1 MSKTSKAKK
10 TATKKTTKKPKKETK
25 KKATKPKKTLA
36 KKPTPAKKPKKARSK
51 KPKKVPAKKPKTTRA
66 KKTPKTTKTSVEVI
80 EKHMEKRLAKMRNE
94 RRLPPKVLN
103 ELSTKIKEHALTK
116 KEFDEICDNVI
127 ASYEM
132 SLVEPGE
139 AVGTVAAQSIGEPG
153 TQMTLRTFHYAG
165 VAELSVTQGLPRL
178 IEIVD
183 ARNNPS
189 TPTMK
194 IHLAQ
199 EIAGDRNEAKRI
211 ARDIE
216 MVLVESVA
224 SNVSIDLLRQA
235 IDIRLDPELME
246 DKGLTVES
254 VAEAIQAKIKAKGE
268 VETGNNVIFVYPA
281 NDTLADLQRL
291 SEKIREVRVK
301 GINDVTHVVI
311 RKESGGYVLH
321 TEGSNLQDALEIE
334 GIDSHKVYTNNLRE
348 IYQVLGIEATRNA
361 IIKEA
366 MSVLNEQGMDV
377 DVRHIILVADMMTAD
392 GAIRQIGRHG
402 ISGSKNSALARAAFE
417 VTIKHL
423 LGAGIAG
430 TKDPLRGI
438 TENVILGQLI
448 PLGTG
453 SIDLLMTPSRSSKR
467 KK

>member
-1 MSKTSKAKK
+1 MSKDIESH
-10 TATKKTTKKPKKETK
+10 
-25 KKATKPKKTLA
+25 
-36 KKPTPAKKPKKARSK
+36 
-51 KPKKVPAKKPKTTRA
+51 
-66 KKTPKTTKTSVEVI
+66 I
-80 EKHMEKRLAKMRNE
+80 EKRFEKMRE
-94 RRLPPKVLN
+94 ELRLPPAVISELETKVK
-103 ELSTKIKEHALTK
+103 ELELTK
-116 KEFDEICDNVI
+116 REFDTICDNVI
-127 ASYEM
+127 ESYEQ

-194 IHLAQ
+194 IHL
-199 EIAGDRNEAKRI
+199 EESIKNDRNEAKKI
-211 ARDIE
+211 AQKIE

-246 DKGLTVES
+246 DKDLTVED
-254 VAEAIQAKIKAKGE
+254 VAKSIQDKIKGKGE
-268 VETGNNVIFVYPA
+268 VESGDFTIFVYPA
-281 NDTLADLQRL
+281 NDTLAELQRL
-291 SEKIREVRVK
+291 SEKIREIRVK

-311 RKESGGYVLH
+311 RKESDGYVLY
-321 TEGSNLQDALEIE
+321 TEGSNLQDALEVV
-334 GIDSHKVYTNNLRE
+334 GVNPHKIYTNNLRE
-348 IYQVLGIEATRNA
+348 IYEVLGIEATRNA
-361 IIKEA
+361 IIQEA

-377 DVRHIILVADMMTAD
+377 DVRHIILVADMMTSD
-392 GAIRQIGRHG
+392 GTIRQIGRHG

-417 VTIKHL
+417 VTIRHL

-453 SIDLLMTPSRSSKR
+453 SIDLLMSPTGSK

>member
-1 MSKTSKAKK
+1 MSKSTKSKKSTTKSTASTKPKAKPAAKKPASTKKESSDKTTTKAVTK
-10 TATKKTTKKPKKETK
+10 TAT
-25 KKATKPKKTLA
+25 
-36 KKPTPAKKPKKARSK
+36 
-51 KPKKVPAKKPKTTRA
+51 
-66 KKTPKTTKTSVEVI
+66 SVLD
-80 EKHMEKRLAKMRNE
+80 KHMEKRFETMREE
-94 RRLPPKVLN
+94 RRLPPKVME
-103 ELSTKIKEHALTK
+103 ELVTKVSKLGITK
-116 KEFDEICDNVI
+116 KEFDDICDNVVD
-127 ASYEM
+127 SYER

-194 IHLAQ
+194 IYLDTD
-199 EIAGDRNEAKRI
+199 IASDRNDARRI
-211 ARDIE
+211 ARNIE

-235 IDIRLDPELME
+235 IDIRLDPELMD
-246 DKGLTVES
+246 DKGLTVEA
-254 VAEAIQAKIKAKGE
+254 VALAIEEKIKGKGE
-268 VETGNNVIFVYPA
+268 VEPGENVIFVYPA
-281 NDTLADLQRL
+281 NDTLAELQRL

-311 RKESGGYVLH
+311 RKEPDGYILY

-334 GIDSHKVYTNNLRE
+334 GVNPHRIYTNNLRE

-392 GAIRQIGRHG
+392 GNIRQIGRHG

-438 TENVILGQLI
+438 TENVIIGQLI

-453 SIDLLMTPSRSSKR
+453 SIDLLMNPHVPTIQT
-467 KK
+467 KKKK

>member
-1 MSKTSKAKK
+1 MSK
-10 TATKKTTKKPKKETK
+10 E
-25 KKATKPKKTLA
+25 
-36 KKPTPAKKPKKARSK
+36 
-51 KPKKVPAKKPKTTRA
+51 
-66 KKTPKTTKTSVEVI
+66 I
-80 EKHMEKRLAKMRNE
+80 EKYMEKRFGKMRDE
-94 RRLPPKVLN
+94 LRLPPAVIDELEIKVK
-103 ELSTKIKEHALTK
+103 ELELTK
-116 KEFDEICDNVI
+116 REFDSICDNVVQ
-127 ASYEM
+127 SYEQ

-194 IHLAQ
+194 IHLAE
-199 EIAGDRNEAKRI
+199 EIKEDRTEAKKI
-211 ARDIE
+211 AQRIE

-235 IDIRLDPELME
+235 IDIRLDPELMDDKDLAVE
-246 DKGLTVES
+246 D
-254 VAEAIQAKIKAKGE
+254 VAKAIQEKIKGKGE
-268 VETGNNVIFVYPA
+268 VESGDYTIFVYPA
-281 NDTLADLQRL
+281 NDTLAELQRL

-311 RKESGGYVLH
+311 RKESGGYVLY

-334 GIDSHKVYTNNLRE
+334 GVNPHKIYTNNLRE
-348 IYQVLGIEATRNA
+348 IYEVLGIEATRNA
-361 IIKEA
+361 IIQEA

-377 DVRHIILVADMMTAD
+377 DVRHIILVADMMTSD
-392 GAIRQIGRHG
+392 GTIRQIGRHG

-417 VTIKHL
+417 VTIRHL

-453 SIDLLMTPSRSSKR
+453 SIDLLMSPTRLT

>member
-1 MSKTSKAKK
+1 MDKYM
-10 TATKKTTKKPKKETK
+10 
-25 KKATKPKKTLA
+25 
-36 KKPTPAKKPKKARSK
+36 
-51 KPKKVPAKKPKTTRA
+51 
-66 KKTPKTTKTSVEVI
+66 I
-80 EKHMEKRLAKMRNE
+80 KRFEDMREE
-94 RRLPPKVLN
+94 RRLPPKVMEELEIKVKDLN
-103 ELSTKIKEHALTK
+103 LSK
-116 KEFDEICDNVI
+116 KEFDEICDNVVE
-127 ASYEM
+127 SYERA
-132 SLVEPGE
+132 LVEPGE

-189 TPTMK
+189 TPTMR
-194 IHLAQ
+194 IQLAD
-199 EIAGDRNEAKRI
+199 EITNDRNEARKI

-246 DKGLTVES
+246 DKGLTTEDVG
-254 VAEAIQAKIKAKGE
+254 AAIQDKIKTKGE
-268 VETGNNVIFVYPA
+268 VEVSESVIFVYPA
-281 NDTLADLQRL
+281 NDTLAELQRL
-291 SEKIREVRVK
+291 SEKIRDVRVK
-301 GINDVTHVVI
+301 GINGVTHVVI
-311 RKESGGYVLH
+311 RKEPEGYILY
-321 TEGSNLQDALEIE
+321 TEGSNLADTLEVE
-334 GIDSHKVYTNNLRE
+334 GINPHKVYTNNLRE
-348 IYQVLGIEATRNA
+348 IFEVLGIEATRNA
-361 IIKEA
+361 IIREA
-366 MSVLNEQGMDV
+366 MNVLNEQGMDV

-392 GAIRQIGRHG
+392 GTIRQIGRHG

-430 TKDPLRGI
+430 TRDPLRGI

-453 SIDLLMTPSRSSKR
+453 AIDLLMSPQGTVR
-467 KK
+467 KKR

>member
-1 MSKTSKAKK
+1 MSKSTKEKKTTKKTTKTSKAKTTPKKSAAKK
-10 TATKKTTKKPKKETK
+10 TTAKKPAAKKSATKKPAE
-25 KKATKPKKTLA
+25 KKASTD
-36 KKPTPAKKPKKARSK
+36 S
-51 KPKKVPAKKPKTTRA
+51 
-66 KKTPKTTKTSVEVI
+66 I
-80 EKHMEKRLAKMRNE
+80 EKHMEKRFAKIREE
-94 RRLPPKVLN
+94 RRLPPKVLL
-103 ELSTKIKEHALTK
+103 ELETKLKEYNISK
-116 KEFDEICDNVI
+116 NEFDDICDNVI

-199 EIAGDRNEAKRI
+199 NIAGDRNEARRI

-216 MVLVESVA
+216 MVIVESVA

-246 DKGLTVES
+246 DKALTVQD
-254 VAEAIQAKIKAKGE
+254 VAEAIQTKIKTKGE
-268 VETGNNVIFVYPA
+268 VEAGDNVIFVYPA

-311 RKESGGYVLH
+311 RKESMGYVLY
-321 TEGSNLQDALEIE
+321 TEGSNLEDALEIE
-334 GIDSHKVYTNNLRE
+334 GIDPHKVYTNNLKE
-348 IYQVLGIEATRNA
+348 INQVLGIEATRNA
-361 IIKEA
+361 IIQEA

-392 GAIRQIGRHG
+392 GTIRQIGRHG
-402 ISGSKNSALARAAFE
+402 ISGSKNSALARASFE

-453 SIDLLMTPSRSSKR
+453 AIDLLMSPQPISV
-467 KK
+467 KKK

>member
-1 MSKTSKAKK
+1 MSKEKKKTTAKK
-10 TATKKTTKKPKKETK
+10 STKTSKTTKKKPAAKKS
-25 KKATKPKKTLA
+25 AA
-36 KKPTPAKKPKKARSK
+36 KKPTAKK
-51 KPKKVPAKKPKTTRA
+51 KPAAPKPKTKA
-66 KKTPKTTKTSVEVI
+66 VSDAI
-80 EKHMEKRLAKMRNE
+80 EKHMVKRFAKMREE
-94 RRLPPKVLN
+94 RRLPPKVML
-103 ELSTKIKEHALTK
+103 ELETKIREQDVTK

-139 AVGTVAAQSIGEPG
+139 AVGTVAAQSIAEPG

-165 VAELSVTQGLPRL
+165 
-178 IEIVD
+178 
-183 ARNNPS
+183 

-194 IHLAQ
+194 IHLKKD
-199 EIAGDRNEAKRI
+199 IAGDRNEARRI

-216 MVLVESVA
+216 MVIVESVA

-246 DKGLTVES
+246 DKALSVEH
-254 VAEAIQAKIKAKGE
+254 VAEAIQAKIKTKGE
-268 VETGNNVIFVYPA
+268 VEAGDGVIFVYPA
-281 NDTLADLQRL
+281 SDTLADLQRL

-311 RKESGGYVLH
+311 RKESDGYVLY
-321 TEGSNLQDALEIE
+321 TEGSNLQDALEIV
-334 GIDSHKVYTNNLRE
+334 GINPHRVYTNNLKE
-348 IYQVLGIEATRNA
+348 INAVLGIEATRNA
-361 IIKEA
+361 IIQEA

-453 SIDLLMTPSRSSKR
+453 AIDLLMTPQPLAGKKR
-467 KK
+467 

>member
-1 MSKTSKAKK
+1 
-10 TATKKTTKKPKKETK
+10 
-25 KKATKPKKTLA
+25 
-36 KKPTPAKKPKKARSK
+36 
-51 KPKKVPAKKPKTTRA
+51 
-66 KKTPKTTKTSVEVI
+66 
-80 EKHMEKRLAKMRNE
+80 MEKRFSKLRDE
-94 RRLPPKVLN
+94 HRLPPKVLN
-103 ELSTKIKEHALTK
+103 ELEEKVTDIGLTK
-116 KEFDEICDNVI
+116 KEFDEICDNI
-127 ASYEM
+127 IDSYERA
-132 SLVEPGE
+132 LVEPGE

-183 ARNNPS
+183 ARKNPS

-194 IHLAQ
+194 IHLADD
-199 EIAGDRNEAKRI
+199 IAEDRNAAKRI

-216 MVLVESVA
+216 MILVESVA
-224 SNVSIDLLRQA
+224 SNISIDLLRQA
-235 IDIRLDPELME
+235 IDIRFDPELME
-246 DKGLTVES
+246 DKALTVEII
-254 VAEAIQAKIKAKGE
+254 AEAIKAKIKAKGE
-268 VETGNNVIFVYPA
+268 VEAGDNTIFVYPTGE
-281 NDTLADLQRL
+281 TLADLQRL

-301 GINDVTHVVI
+301 GIDDVTHVVI
-311 RKESGGYVLH
+311 RKESDRYVLY
-321 TEGSNLQDALEIE
+321 TEGSNLQDALEIA
-334 GIDSHKVYTNNLRE
+334 DVNPHKIYTNNLKE

-361 IIKEA
+361 IIQEA
-366 MSVLNEQGMDV
+366 MNVLNEQGMDV

-453 SIDLLMTPSRSSKR
+453 SIDLLMNPQGSSSK
-467 KK
+467 K

>member
-1 MSKTSKAKK
+1 MSKSTV
-10 TATKKTTKKPKKETK
+10 TA
-25 KKATKPKKTLA
+25 
-36 KKPTPAKKPKKARSK
+36 
-51 KPKKVPAKKPKTTRA
+51 
-66 KKTPKTTKTSVEVI
+66 
-80 EKHMEKRLAKMRNE
+80 HMEKRFSKLRDE
-94 RRLPPKVLN
+94 HRLPPKVLD
-103 ELSTKIKEHALTK
+103 ELEEKVKNIGLTK
-116 KEFDEICDNVI
+116 KEFDEICDNVVD
-127 ASYEM
+127 SYER

-183 ARNNPS
+183 ARKNPS

-194 IHLAQ
+194 IHLVDA
-199 EIAGDRNEAKRI
+199 IAEDRNAAKRI
-211 ARDIE
+211 ARNIE
-216 MVLVESVA
+216 MILVESVA
-224 SNVSIDLLRQA
+224 SNISIDLLRQA
-235 IDIRLDPELME
+235 IDIRFDAELME
-246 DKGLTVES
+246 DKALTVEII
-254 VAEAIQAKIKAKGE
+254 AEAIKAKIKAKGE
-268 VETGNNVIFVYPA
+268 VEIGENTIFVYPA
-281 NDTLADLQRL
+281 SETLADLQRL

-301 GINDVTHVVI
+301 GIDDVTHVVI
-311 RKESGGYVLH
+311 RKESNRYVLY
-321 TEGSNLQDALEIE
+321 TEGSNLQDALEIA
-334 GIDSHKVYTNNLRE
+334 DVNPHKIYTNNLKE
-348 IYQVLGIEATRNA
+348 IYKVLGIEATRNA
-361 IIKEA
+361 IIQEA

-402 ISGSKNSALARAAFE
+402 ISGAKNSALARAAFE

-453 SIDLLMTPSRSSKR
+453 SIDLLMNPQGSPR

>member
-1 MSKTSKAKK
+1 MSKKTSKKSTVSK
-10 TATKKTTKKPKKETK
+10 KKTTKKTS
-25 KKATKPKKTLA
+25 A
-36 KKPTPAKKPKKARSK
+36 KKPA
-51 KPKKVPAKKPKTTRA
+51 A
-66 KKTPKTTKTSVEVI
+66 KKTTKKADKKSTTATKKSAPKEASSTI
-80 EKHMEKRLAKMRNE
+80 AKHMEKRFDTIREE
-94 RRLPPKVLN
+94 RRLPPSVLEELQTKVSKLD
-103 ELSTKIKEHALTK
+103 ITK

-127 ASYEM
+127 ESYER

-194 IHLAQ
+194 IHLKS
-199 EIAGDRNEAKRI
+199 EIAGDRNEARSI
-211 ARDIE
+211 ARNIE

-224 SNVSIDLLRQA
+224 SNVSIDLLRPA
-235 IDIRLDPELME
+235 IDIRFDPELMD
-246 DKGLTVES
+246 DKDLTVEAI
-254 VAEAIQAKIKAKGE
+254 AEAIQDKIKAKGE
-268 VETGNNVIFVYPA
+268 VEPGDNMIYVYPA
-281 NDTLADLQRL
+281 NESLAELQKL

-311 RKESGGYVLH
+311 RKEPEGYVLY

-334 GIDSHKVYTNNLRE
+334 GVNPHKIYTNNLRE
-348 IYQVLGIEATRNA
+348 IFQVLGIEATRNA
-361 IIKEA
+361 IIQEA

-392 GAIRQIGRHG
+392 GTIRQIGRHG

-430 TKDPLRGI
+430 TRDPLRGI

-453 SIDLLMTPSRSSKR
+453 AIDLLMNPQIPTSSKKR
-467 KK
+467 KKTKA

>member
-1 MSKTSKAKK
+1 MSKS
-10 TATKKTTKKPKKETK
+10 
-25 KKATKPKKTLA
+25 
-36 KKPTPAKKPKKARSK
+36 
-51 KPKKVPAKKPKTTRA
+51 
-66 KKTPKTTKTSVEVI
+66 TSVKE
-80 EKHMEKRLAKMRNE
+80 HMNKRFSKVRDE
-94 RRLPPKVLN
+94 RRLPPRVTDELESKVRRI
-103 ELSTKIKEHALTK
+103 EDLTIR
-116 KEFDEICDNVI
+116 EFDAICDDVI
-127 ASYEM
+127 DSYER

-189 TPTMK
+189 TPTMRV
-194 IHLAQ
+194 HLTSAKS
-199 EIAGDRNEAKRI
+199 GDRNEARRV
-211 ARDIE
+211 ARNIE

-235 IDIRLDPELME
+235 IDVRLDSELME
-246 DKGLTVES
+246 DKDLTVEQIK
-254 VAEAIQAKIKAKGE
+254 EAIQSKIKTKGE
-268 VETGNNVIFVYPA
+268 VEIGDNTIFVYPT
-281 NDTLADLQRL
+281 NETLAELQRL
-291 SEKIREVRVK
+291 AEKIREVRVK
-301 GINDVTHVVI
+301 GISDVTHVVI
-311 RKESGGYVLH
+311 RKEGDEYVLH
-321 TEGSNLQDALEIE
+321 TEGSNLQEALEVAGVNPDRI
-334 GIDSHKVYTNNLRE
+334 YTNNLRE

-361 IIKEA
+361 IIREA
-366 MSVLNEQGMDV
+366 MHVLDEQGMDV

-417 VTIKHL
+417 VTINHL

-430 TKDPLRGI
+430 AKDPLRGI

-453 SIDLLMTPSRSSKR
+453 SIDLLMNPQPRSSAE
-467 KK
+467 

>member
-1 MSKTSKAKK
+1 MSKKSTTKSEKSTKK
-10 TATKKTTKKPKKETK
+10 TATKKEAASKSVKSTKT
-25 KKATKPKKTLA
+25 
-36 KKPTPAKKPKKARSK
+36 
-51 KPKKVPAKKPKTTRA
+51 
-66 KKTPKTTKTSVEVI
+66 TTKTATKDTSSSI
-80 EKHMEKRLAKMRNE
+80 DKYMEKRFETIREE
-94 RRLPPKVLN
+94 RRLPPSVLEELQLKV
-103 ELSTKIKEHALTK
+103 STLDVTK
-116 KEFDEICDNVI
+116 KEFDAICDNVI
-127 ASYEM
+127 ESYER

-194 IHLAQ
+194 IHLSPEHSGDRSTAR
-199 EIAGDRNEAKRI
+199 EIARN
-211 ARDIE
+211 IE

-235 IDIRLDPELME
+235 IDIRFDPELME
-246 DKGLTVES
+246 DKGLTVEA
-254 VAEAIQAKIKAKGE
+254 VAEAIQEKIKGKGE
-268 VETGNNVIFVYPA
+268 VEPGDNTIFVYPA
-281 NDTLADLQRL
+281 NESLAELQKL

-311 RKESGGYVLH
+311 RKESDGYVLY
-321 TEGSNLQDALEIE
+321 TEGSNLEDALEIE
-334 GIDSHKVYTNNLRE
+334 GVNPHRIYTNNLRE
-348 IYQVLGIEATRNA
+348 IFQVLGIEATRNA
-361 IIKEA
+361 IIQEA

-392 GAIRQIGRHG
+392 GTIRQIGRHG

-430 TKDPLRGI
+430 TRDPLRGI

-453 SIDLLMTPSRSSKR
+453 AIDLLMNPQLPTIQ
-467 KK
+467 KKKKK

>member
-1 MSKTSKAKK
+1 MSKKPTKKSTATTKKAAPKKTTTKKTTAKKPAAKK
-10 TATKKTTKKPKKETK
+10 TATKKPAVKKPT
-25 KKATKPKKTLA
+25 AA
-36 KKPTPAKKPKKARSK
+36 KKPAVKDVSTPIA
-51 KPKKVPAKKPKTTRA
+51 
-66 KKTPKTTKTSVEVI
+66 
-80 EKHMEKRLAKMRNE
+80 KHMEKRFDNIREE
-94 RRLPPKVLN
+94 RRLPPSVLEELQTKVSNLD
-103 ELSTKIKEHALTK
+103 ITK
-116 KEFDEICDNVI
+116 KEFDTICDNVI
-127 ASYEM
+127 DSYER

-194 IHLAQ
+194 IHMIGDQ
-199 EIAGDRNEAKRI
+199 RGDRNEAKAI
-211 ARDIE
+211 ARNIE

-235 IDIRLDPELME
+235 IDIRFDPELME
-246 DKGLTVES
+246 DKGLTVEAI
-254 VAEAIQAKIKAKGE
+254 AEAIQEKIKAKGE
-268 VETGNNVIFVYPA
+268 VEPGENTIFVYPA
-281 NDTLADLQRL
+281 NESLAELQKL

-311 RKESGGYVLH
+311 RKESDGYVLY
-321 TEGSNLQDALEIE
+321 TEGSNLQDALEIQ
-334 GIDSHKVYTNNLRE
+334 GVNPHKIYTNNLRE
-348 IYQVLGIEATRNA
+348 IFQVLGIEATRNA
-361 IIKEA
+361 IIQEA

-392 GAIRQIGRHG
+392 GTIRQIGRHG

-430 TKDPLRGI
+430 TRDPLRGI

-453 SIDLLMTPSRSSKR
+453 AIDLLMNPQVPVTTKKR
-467 KK
+467 KKTTA

>member
-1 MSKTSKAKK
+1 MSKSTKSKKPTAKSTKADTKPK
-10 TATKKTTKKPKKETK
+10 TKKAATTKKTS
-25 KKATKPKKTLA
+25 A
-36 KKPTPAKKPKKARSK
+36 KVT
-51 KPKKVPAKKPKTTRA
+51 
-66 KKTPKTTKTSVEVI
+66 I
-80 EKHMEKRLAKMRNE
+80 EKSTTTSSIEKYMEKRFEKMREE
-94 RRLPPKVLN
+94 RRLPPRVMEELISKVSVLD
-103 ELSTKIKEHALTK
+103 IAK
-116 KEFDEICDNVI
+116 KEFDDICDNVVD
-127 ASYEM
+127 SYER

-194 IHLAQ
+194 IYLDN
-199 EIAGDRNEAKRI
+199 EIAHDRNDARKI

-246 DKGLTVES
+246 DKGLTVDA
-254 VAEAIQAKIKAKGE
+254 VATAIDEKIKGKGE
-268 VETGNNVIFVYPA
+268 VEPGDNVIFVYPA
-281 NDTLADLQRL
+281 NDTLAELQRL
-291 SEKIREVRVK
+291 SEKIREIRVK

-311 RKESGGYVLH
+311 RKEPDGYVLY

-334 GIDSHKVYTNNLRE
+334 GVNPHKIYTNNLRE

-361 IIKEA
+361 IIQEA
-366 MSVLNEQGMDV
+366 MNVLNEQGMDV

-392 GAIRQIGRHG
+392 GNIRQIGRHG

-453 SIDLLMTPSRSSKR
+453 SIDLLMNPNTPSPKT
-467 KK
+467 KKKKS

>member
-1 MSKTSKAKK
+1 M
-10 TATKKTTKKPKKETK
+10 TKRFE
-25 KKATKPKKTLA
+25 LM
-36 KKPTPAKKPKKARSK
+36 
-51 KPKKVPAKKPKTTRA
+51 RA
-66 KKTPKTTKTSVEVI
+66 QK
-80 EKHMEKRLAKMRNE
+80 
-94 RRLPPKVLN
+94 RLPPSVMDELETKVRVLD
-103 ELSTKIKEHALTK
+103 ITK
-116 KEFDEICDNVI
+116 KEFDTICDDVLD
-127 ASYEM
+127 SYER

-194 IHLAQ
+194 IHLADD
-199 EIAGDRNEAKRI
+199 IADDRNEARRI

-246 DKGLTVES
+246 DKGLT
-254 VAEAIQAKIKAKGE
+254 AEIVSNAIQEKIKGKGE
-268 VETGNNVIFVYPA
+268 VEADENTIFVYPA
-281 NDTLADLQRL
+281 NDTLAELQRL

-301 GINDVTHVVI
+301 GISDVTHVVI
-311 RKESGGYVLH
+311 RKESEGYVLY
-321 TEGSNLQDALEIE
+321 TEGSNLQDGLEVE
-334 GIDSHKVYTNNLRE
+334 GINPHKIYTNNLRE

-361 IIKEA
+361 IIKES
-366 MSVLNEQGMDV
+366 MNVLNEQGMDV

-392 GAIRQIGRHG
+392 GTIRQIGRHG

-430 TKDPLRGI
+430 TKDPLKGI

-453 SIDLLMTPSRSSKR
+453 SIDLLMNPQVMPSKR
-467 KK
+467 KTKRS

>member
-1 MSKTSKAKK
+1 
-10 TATKKTTKKPKKETK
+10 
-25 KKATKPKKTLA
+25 
-36 KKPTPAKKPKKARSK
+36 
-51 KPKKVPAKKPKTTRA
+51 
-66 KKTPKTTKTSVEVI
+66 
-80 EKHMEKRLAKMRNE
+80 MEKRFETLREE
-94 RRLPPKVLN
+94 RRLPPRVLE
-103 ELSTKIKEHALTK
+103 ELQTKISNLEVTK
-116 KEFDEICDNVI
+116 KEFDAICDNVI
-127 ASYEM
+127 ESYER

-194 IHLAQ
+194 IHLDEEHAS
-199 EIAGDRNEAKRI
+199 DRGKARSI
-211 ARDIE
+211 ARNIE

-235 IDIRLDPELME
+235 IDIRFDPELME
-246 DKGLTVES
+246 DKDLTVE
-254 VAEAIQAKIKAKGE
+254 AIGEAIQEKIKGKGE
-268 VETGNNVIFVYPA
+268 VEPGDNTIFVYPA
-281 NDTLADLQRL
+281 NESLAELQKL

-301 GINDVTHVVI
+301 GISDVTHVVI
-311 RKESGGYVLH
+311 RKESDGYVLY

-334 GIDSHKVYTNNLRE
+334 GVNPHRIYTNNLRE
-348 IYQVLGIEATRNA
+348 IFQVLGIEATRNA
-361 IIKEA
+361 IIQEA
-366 MSVLNEQGMDV
+366 MNVLNEQGMDV

-392 GAIRQIGRHG
+392 GTIRQIGRHG

-430 TKDPLRGI
+430 TRDPLRGI

-453 SIDLLMTPSRSSKR
+453 AIDLLMNPQATTTKRKR

>member
-1 MSKTSKAKK
+1 MSKSTKSKKSTTKSTASTKPKAKPKAKK
-10 TATKKTTKKPKKETK
+10 PASTAKKSSAKTTTK
-25 KKATKPKKTLA
+25 AA
-36 KKPTPAKKPKKARSK
+36 A
-51 KPKKVPAKKPKTTRA
+51 KTT
-66 KKTPKTTKTSVEVI
+66 TSVLD
-80 EKHMEKRLAKMRNE
+80 KHMDKRFEKMREE
-94 RRLPPKVLN
+94 RRLPPKVME
-103 ELSTKIKEHALTK
+103 ELVTKVSNLGITK
-116 KEFDEICDNVI
+116 KEFDDICDNVVD
-127 ASYEM
+127 SYER

-194 IHLAQ
+194 IFLNSDFASDKND
-199 EIAGDRNEAKRI
+199 ARRI

-235 IDIRLDPELME
+235 IDIRLDPELMD
-246 DKGLTVES
+246 DKGLIVEV
-254 VAEAIQAKIKAKGE
+254 VALAIEEKIKGKGE
-268 VETGNNVIFVYPA
+268 VEPGENVIFVYPA
-281 NDTLADLQRL
+281 NDTLAELQRL

-301 GINDVTHVVI
+301 GINNVNHVVI
-311 RKESGGYVLH
+311 RKESDGYILY

-334 GIDSHKVYTNNLRE
+334 GVNPHRIYTNNLRE

-361 IIKEA
+361 IIQEA
-366 MSVLNEQGMDV
+366 MNVLDEQGMDV

-392 GAIRQIGRHG
+392 GNIRQIGRHG

-430 TKDPLRGI
+430 TQDPLRGI
-438 TENVILGQLI
+438 TENVIIGQLI

-453 SIDLLMTPSRSSKR
+453 SIDLMMNPHVPAPKQ
-467 KK
+467 KKKKAA

>member
-1 MSKTSKAKK
+1 MSKTTKG
-10 TATKKTTKKPKKETK
+10 KKTTAEDKKSKAAKNTEKKPKATK
-25 KKATKPKKTLA
+25 TTKATKT
-36 KKPTPAKKPKKARSK
+36 KATES
-51 KPKKVPAKKPKTTRA
+51 VSS
-66 KKTPKTTKTSVEVI
+66 TKTVATTGTTDVVSSI
-80 EKHMEKRLAKMRNE
+80 DKSMEKRFTKMREE
-94 RRLPPKVLN
+94 RRLPPKVMD
-103 ELSTKIKEHALTK
+103 ELVSKISKLDITK

-127 ASYEM
+127 ESYER

-194 IHLAQ
+194 IYLDNK
-199 EIAGDRNEAKRI
+199 IASDRNDAKRI

-235 IDIRLDPELME
+235 IDIRLDSELME
-246 DKGLTVES
+246 DKGLTVEIVS
-254 VAEAIQAKIKAKGE
+254 EAIQEKLKGKGE
-268 VETGNNVIFVYPA
+268 VEPGDNVIFVYPA
-281 NDTLADLQRL
+281 NDTLAELQRL
-291 SEKIREVRVK
+291 SEKIRDVRVK

-311 RKESGGYVLH
+311 RKESDGYVLY
-321 TEGSNLQDALEIE
+321 TEGSNLQDALEVE
-334 GIDSHKVYTNNLRE
+334 GVNPHKIYTNNLRE
-348 IYQVLGIEATRNA
+348 IFQVLGIEATRNA

-366 MSVLNEQGMDV
+366 MNVLNEQGMDV

-392 GAIRQIGRHG
+392 GNISQIGRHG

-453 SIDLLMTPSRSSKR
+453 AIDLLMNPQAPTSSKP
-467 KK
+467 KKKK

>member
-1 MSKTSKAKK
+1 
-10 TATKKTTKKPKKETK
+10 
-25 KKATKPKKTLA
+25 
-36 KKPTPAKKPKKARSK
+36 
-51 KPKKVPAKKPKTTRA
+51 
-66 KKTPKTTKTSVEVI
+66 
-80 EKHMEKRLAKMRNE
+80 MEKRFEKMREE
-94 RRLPPKVLN
+94 RRLPPRVMEELVTKV
-103 ELSTKIKEHALTK
+103 SALEITK
-116 KEFDEICDNVI
+116 KEFDDICDNVVD
-127 ASYEM
+127 SYER

-194 IHLAQ
+194 IYLDN
-199 EIAGDRNEAKRI
+199 EIASDRNDARKI

-246 DKGLTVES
+246 DKGLTTDA
-254 VAEAIQAKIKAKGE
+254 VATAIDEKIKGKGE
-268 VETGNNVIFVYPA
+268 VEPGDNVIFVYPA
-281 NDTLADLQRL
+281 NDTLAELQRL

-311 RKESGGYVLH
+311 RKEPDGYVLY
-321 TEGSNLQDALEIE
+321 TEGSNLQDALEVE
-334 GIDSHKVYTNNLRE
+334 GVNPHKIYTNNLRE

-361 IIKEA
+361 IIQEA
-366 MSVLNEQGMDV
+366 MNVLNEQGMDV

-392 GAIRQIGRHG
+392 GNIRQIGRHG

-453 SIDLLMTPSRSSKR
+453 SIDLLMNPNTPAPKT
-467 KK
+467 KKKKS

>member
-1 MSKTSKAKK
+1 MSKKTTKKDTKTKKTTTKKAPAKK
-10 TATKKTTKKPKKETK
+10 TATKKVAAKKKP
-25 KKATKPKKTLA
+25 AAKTPAA
-36 KKPTPAKKPKKARSK
+36 KKPSEKESTASTAI
-51 KPKKVPAKKPKTTRA
+51 A
-66 KKTPKTTKTSVEVI
+66 
-80 EKHMEKRLAKMRNE
+80 KHMEKRFDKMREE
-94 RRLPPKVLN
+94 RRLPPSVMEELVTKVSNLD
-103 ELSTKIKEHALTK
+103 ITK
-116 KEFDEICDNVI
+116 KEFDDICDNVI
-127 ASYEM
+127 ESYER

-194 IHLAQ
+194 IHLVEEVADERNAAK
-199 EIAGDRNEAKRI
+199 EIARN
-211 ARDIE
+211 IE

-235 IDIRLDPELME
+235 IDIRFDPELME
-246 DKGLTVES
+246 DKGLTVEA
-254 VAEAIQAKIKAKGE
+254 VAEAIQEKIKAKGE
-268 VETGNNVIFVYPA
+268 VEAAENTIFVYPA
-281 NDTLADLQRL
+281 NETLADLQRL

-301 GINDVTHVVI
+301 GINNVTHVVI
-311 RKESGGYVLH
+311 RKESDGYVLY
-321 TEGSNLQDALEIE
+321 TEGSNLEDALEVK
-334 GIDSHKVYTNNLRE
+334 GVNPHKIYTNNLRE
-348 IYQVLGIEATRNA
+348 IFQVLGIEATRNA
-361 IIKEA
+361 IIQEA
-366 MSVLNEQGMDV
+366 MNVLNEQGMDV

-392 GAIRQIGRHG
+392 GTIRQIGRHG

-430 TKDPLRGI
+430 TRDPLRGI

-453 SIDLLMTPSRSSKR
+453 AVDLLQDTYAMSMRKTR
-467 KK
+467 KKK

>member
-1 MSKTSKAKK
+1 MSKKPTKK
-10 TATKKTTKKPKKETK
+10 STATKQ
-25 KKATKPKKTLA
+25 KAAPKKTTTTKA
-36 KKPTPAKKPKKARSK
+36 APKKPAVKKPA
-51 KPKKVPAKKPKTTRA
+51 AKD
-66 KKTPKTTKTSVEVI
+66 TSTSI
-80 EKHMEKRLAKMRNE
+80 AKHMEKRFEDIDEE
-94 RRLPPKVLN
+94 RRLPPSVLEELQAKVTNLD
-103 ELSTKIKEHALTK
+103 ITK
-116 KEFDEICDNVI
+116 KEFDTICDNVI
-127 ASYEM
+127 DSYER

-194 IHLAQ
+194 IHIIDTQ
-199 EIAGDRNEAKRI
+199 AGDRNEAKAI
-211 ARDIE
+211 ARNIE

-235 IDIRLDPELME
+235 IDIRFDPELME
-246 DKGLTVES
+246 DKGLTVEA
-254 VAEAIQAKIKAKGE
+254 VAEAIQEKIKAKGE
-268 VETGNNVIFVYPA
+268 VEPGENTIFVYPA
-281 NDTLADLQRL
+281 NESLAELQKL

-311 RKESGGYVLH
+311 RKEANGYVLY
-321 TEGSNLQDALEIE
+321 TEGSNLQDALEIA
-334 GIDSHKVYTNNLRE
+334 GVNPHKIYTNNLRE
-348 IYQVLGIEATRNA
+348 IFQVLGIEATRNA
-361 IIKEA
+361 IIQEA
-366 MSVLNEQGMDV
+366 MNVLNEQGMDV
-377 DVRHIILVADMMTAD
+377 DVRHIVLVADMMTAD
-392 GAIRQIGRHG
+392 GTIRQIGRHG

-430 TKDPLRGI
+430 TRDPLRGI

-453 SIDLLMTPSRSSKR
+453 AIDLLMNPQTPVIL
-467 KK
+467 KKKK

>member
-1 MSKTSKAKK
+1 MSKSTI
-10 TATKKTTKKPKKETK
+10 TA
-25 KKATKPKKTLA
+25 
-36 KKPTPAKKPKKARSK
+36 
-51 KPKKVPAKKPKTTRA
+51 
-66 KKTPKTTKTSVEVI
+66 
-80 EKHMEKRLAKMRNE
+80 HMEKRFSKLRDE
-94 RRLPPKVLN
+94 HRLPPKVLD
-103 ELSTKIKEHALTK
+103 ELEEKVMDIGLTK

-127 ASYEM
+127 DSYERA
-132 SLVEPGE
+132 LVEPGE

-183 ARNNPS
+183 ARKNPS

-194 IHLAQ
+194 IHLVDA
-199 EIAGDRNEAKRI
+199 IAEDRNTAKRI

-216 MVLVESVA
+216 MILVESVA
-224 SNVSIDLLRQA
+224 SNISIDLLRQA
-235 IDIRLDPELME
+235 IDIRFDPELME
-246 DKGLTVES
+246 DKALTVETI
-254 VAEAIQAKIKAKGE
+254 AEAIKAKIKAKGE
-268 VETGNNVIFVYPA
+268 VEVGENTIFVYPA
-281 NDTLADLQRL
+281 SETLADLQRL

-301 GINDVTHVVI
+301 GIDDVTHVVI
-311 RKESGGYVLH
+311 RKESNRYVLY
-321 TEGSNLQDALEIE
+321 TEGSNLQDALEIA
-334 GIDSHKVYTNNLRE
+334 DVNPHKIYTNNLKE
-348 IYQVLGIEATRNA
+348 IYKVLGIEATRNA
-361 IIKEA
+361 IIQEA

-453 SIDLLMTPSRSSKR
+453 SIDLLMNPQGSPS

>member
-1 MSKTSKAKK
+1 MSKSTKSKKSTTKSTTSKKTTAKSKAKK
-10 TATKKTTKKPKKETK
+10 SAGTKKESST
-25 KKATKPKKTLA
+25 
-36 KKPTPAKKPKKARSK
+36 
-51 KPKKVPAKKPKTTRA
+51 
-66 KKTPKTTKTSVEVI
+66 TTKTKVAEKAATSVLD
-80 EKHMEKRLAKMRNE
+80 KHMEKRFEKMREE
-94 RRLPPKVLN
+94 RRLPPKVME
-103 ELSTKIKEHALTK
+103 ELVVKVSKLEVTK
-116 KEFDEICDNVI
+116 KEFDDICDNVVD
-127 ASYEM
+127 SYER

-194 IHLAQ
+194 IYLDND
-199 EIAGDRNEAKRI
+199 IASDRNDARRI

-246 DKGLTVES
+246 DKGLTVEA
-254 VAEAIQAKIKAKGE
+254 VALAIEEKIKGKGE
-268 VETGNNVIFVYPA
+268 VEPGENVIFVYPA
-281 NDTLADLQRL
+281 NDTLAELQRL

-301 GINDVTHVVI
+301 GISDVTHVVI
-311 RKESGGYVLH
+311 RKESDGYILY
-321 TEGSNLQDALEIE
+321 TEGSNLQDALEID
-334 GIDSHKVYTNNLRE
+334 GVNPHKIYTNNLRE

-392 GAIRQIGRHG
+392 GNIRQIGRHG

-453 SIDLLMTPSRSSKR
+453 SIDLLMNPHVPTMQT
-467 KK
+467 KKKK

>member
-1 MSKTSKAKK
+1 MSKSTI
-10 TATKKTTKKPKKETK
+10 TA
-25 KKATKPKKTLA
+25 
-36 KKPTPAKKPKKARSK
+36 
-51 KPKKVPAKKPKTTRA
+51 
-66 KKTPKTTKTSVEVI
+66 
-80 EKHMEKRLAKMRNE
+80 HMEKRFSKLRDE
-94 RRLPPKVLN
+94 HRLPPKVLD
-103 ELSTKIKEHALTK
+103 ELEEKVMDIGLTK

-127 ASYEM
+127 DSYERA
-132 SLVEPGE
+132 LVEPGE

-183 ARNNPS
+183 ARKNPS

-194 IHLAQ
+194 IHLVDA
-199 EIAGDRNEAKRI
+199 IAEDRNAAKRI
-211 ARDIE
+211 ARNIE
-216 MVLVESVA
+216 MILVESVA
-224 SNVSIDLLRQA
+224 SNISIDLLRQA
-235 IDIRLDPELME
+235 IDIRFDAELME
-246 DKGLTVES
+246 DKALTVEII
-254 VAEAIQAKIKAKGE
+254 AEAIKAKIKAKGE
-268 VETGNNVIFVYPA
+268 VETGENTIFVYPA
-281 NDTLADLQRL
+281 SETLADLQRL

-301 GINDVTHVVI
+301 GIDDVTHVVI
-311 RKESGGYVLH
+311 RKESNRYVLY
-321 TEGSNLQDALEIE
+321 TEGSNLQDALEIA
-334 GIDSHKVYTNNLRE
+334 DVNPHKIYTNNLKE

-361 IIKEA
+361 IIQEA

-402 ISGSKNSALARAAFE
+402 ISGAKNSALARAAFE

-453 SIDLLMTPSRSSKR
+453 SIDLLMNPQGSPR

>member
-1 MSKTSKAKK
+1 MSKEKK
-10 TATKKTTKKPKKETK
+10 KKTTKKSTK
-25 KKATKPKKTLA
+25 KSKTAA
-36 KKPTPAKKPKKARSK
+36 KKPATKKTAKKKPAARKPAAKKKTKSKKAA
-51 KPKKVPAKKPKTTRA
+51 PKAKTTSD
-66 KKTPKTTKTSVEVI
+66 TI
-80 EKHMEKRLAKMRNE
+80 EKHMEKRFAKMREE
-94 RRLPPKVLN
+94 RRLPPKVML
-103 ELSTKIKEHALTK
+103 ELESKIKEHDITK

-127 ASYEM
+127 VSYEM

-194 IHLAQ
+194 IHLNND
-199 EIAGDRNEAKRI
+199 IAGDRNEARKI
-211 ARDIE
+211 ARNIE
-216 MVLVESVA
+216 MVIVESVA

-235 IDIRLDPELME
+235 IDIRLDSELME
-246 DKGLTVES
+246 DKGLTVKD
-254 VAEAIQAKIKAKGE
+254 VAEAIQAKIKTKGE
-268 VETGNNVIFVYPA
+268 VEAGDGAIFVYPA

-291 SEKIREVRVK
+291 SEKIRDVRVK

-311 RKESGGYVLH
+311 RKEPDGYALY

-334 GIDSHKVYTNNLRE
+334 GVNPHKVYTNNLKE
-348 IYQVLGIEATRNA
+348 INQVLGIEATRNA
-361 IIKEA
+361 IIQEA

-417 VTIKHL
+417 VSIKHL

-453 SIDLLMTPSRSSKR
+453 AIDLLMNPQPVGGRKR
-467 KK
+467 

>member
-1 MSKTSKAKK
+1 VSKKTTKK
-10 TATKKTTKKPKKETK
+10 STATKKT
-25 KKATKPKKTLA
+25 AA
-36 KKPTPAKKPKKARSK
+36 KKPTAKKKPAAKKTTTKKAPAKKPTA
-51 KPKKVPAKKPKTTRA
+51 AKKPAA
-66 KKTPKTTKTSVEVI
+66 KVATPSPSAPI
-80 EKHMEKRLAKMRNE
+80 IKHMEKRFEKMREE
-94 RRLPPKVLN
+94 RRLPPSVMDELETKVGSLD
-103 ELSTKIKEHALTK
+103 ITK
-116 KEFDEICDNVI
+116 KEFDVICDNVVD
-127 ASYEM
+127 SYER

-194 IHLAQ
+194 IHLVEDRAPH
-199 EIAGDRNEAKRI
+199 RNEAKDI
-211 ARDIE
+211 ARNIE

-235 IDIRLDPELME
+235 IDIRFDPELME
-246 DKGLTVES
+246 DKGLIVEA
-254 VAEAIQAKIKAKGE
+254 VAEAIQEKIKAKGE
-268 VETGNNVIFVYPA
+268 VEAAENTIFVYPA
-281 NDTLADLQRL
+281 NETLADLQRL

-301 GINDVTHVVI
+301 GINNVTHVVI
-311 RKESGGYVLH
+311 RKESDGYVLY
-321 TEGSNLQDALEIE
+321 TEGSNLEDALEIE
-334 GIDSHKVYTNNLRE
+334 GVNPHKIYTNNLRE
-348 IYQVLGIEATRNA
+348 IFQVLGIEATRNA
-361 IIKEA
+361 IIQEA

-392 GAIRQIGRHG
+392 GSIRQIGRHG

-430 TKDPLRGI
+430 TRDPLRGI

-453 SIDLLMTPSRSSKR
+453 AIDLLMNPQVTSSK
-467 KK
+467 KKR

>member
-1 MSKTSKAKK
+1 MSKETNKASDASTKKSSAKK
-10 TATKKTTKKPKKETK
+10 TTTTKKTTVKE
-25 KKATKPKKTLA
+25 PKKT
-36 KKPTPAKKPKKARSK
+36 TTTSK
-51 KPKKVPAKKPKTTRA
+51 KSTTRDA
-66 KKTPKTTKTSVEVI
+66 SVSIDKYMV
-80 EKHMEKRLAKMRNE
+80 KRFETIREE
-94 RRLPPKVLN
+94 RRLPPRVLEELQMKVSSLD
-103 ELSTKIKEHALTK
+103 ITK
-116 KEFDEICDNVI
+116 KEFDTICDNVI
-127 ASYEM
+127 ESYER

-194 IHLAQ
+194 IHLKENQA
-199 EIAGDRNEAKRI
+199 ADRNAARAI
-211 ARDIE
+211 ARNIE

-235 IDIRLDPELME
+235 IDIRFDPELME
-246 DKGLTVES
+246 DKGLTVEAI
-254 VAEAIQAKIKAKGE
+254 AEAIQEKIKGKGE
-268 VETGNNVIFVYPA
+268 VEPGENVIFVYPA
-281 NDTLADLQRL
+281 NESLAELQKM

-311 RKESGGYVLH
+311 RKESDGYVLY
-321 TEGSNLQDALEIE
+321 TEGSNLEDALEIE
-334 GIDSHKVYTNNLRE
+334 GVNPNRVYTNNLRE
-348 IYQVLGIEATRNA
+348 IFQVLGIEATRNA
-361 IIKEA
+361 IIQEA
-366 MSVLNEQGMDV
+366 MNVLNEQGMDV

-392 GAIRQIGRHG
+392 GTIRQIGRHG

-430 TKDPLRGI
+430 TRDPLRGI

-453 SIDLLMTPSRSSKR
+453 SIDLLMNPQTPTVQ
-467 KK
+467 KKKKK

>member
-1 MSKTSKAKK
+1 MSEKETKK
-10 TATKKTTKKPKKETK
+10 KSTKSTAKKTTKKT
-25 KKATKPKKTLA
+25 
-36 KKPTPAKKPKKARSK
+36 
-51 KPKKVPAKKPKTTRA
+51 
-66 KKTPKTTKTSVEVI
+66 TTKTTTKKSTTAKTTTTEKADSAL
-80 EKHMEKRLAKMRNE
+80 EKHMTKRFEEMRD
-94 RRLPPKVLN
+94 RRMLPPSVMEELETKVR
-103 ELSTKIKEHALTK
+103 ALTVTK
-116 KEFDEICDNVI
+116 KEFDDICDNVLD
-127 ASYEM
+127 SYER

-194 IHLAQ
+194 IHLS
-199 EIAGDRNEAKRI
+199 EGIANDRNEARRI
-211 ARDIE
+211 ARNIE

-224 SNVSIDLLRQA
+224 SNVSIDLLRPA

-246 DKGLTVES
+246 DKGLTSEDVAHAIQEKIKGKGE
-254 VAEAIQAKIKAKGE
+254 AEAEENTIY
-268 VETGNNVIFVYPA
+268 VYPA
-281 NDTLADLQRL
+281 NDTLAELQRL

-311 RKESGGYVLH
+311 RKESDGYVLY
-321 TEGSNLQDALEIE
+321 TEGSNLEDGLEVE
-334 GIDSHKVYTNNLRE
+334 GVNPHKIYTNNLRE
-348 IYQVLGIEATRNA
+348 INQVLGIEATRNA

-392 GAIRQIGRHG
+392 GSIRQIGRHG

-430 TKDPLRGI
+430 TRDPLKGI

-453 SIDLLMTPSRSSKR
+453 SIDLLMNPQIKPGKR
-467 KK
+467 RTTK

>member
-1 MSKTSKAKK
+1 MS
-10 TATKKTTKKPKKETK
+10 KKTTKKSTAAKKSTPKKKTTK
-25 KKATKPKKTLA
+25 KAAPKKTTAKKKTAAKPKKT
-36 KKPTPAKKPKKARSK
+36 TPAKTAA
-51 KPKKVPAKKPKTTRA
+51 AKDTGTAINKY
-66 KKTPKTTKTSVEVI
+66 
-80 EKHMEKRLAKMRNE
+80 MEKRFDKIRDE
-94 RRLPPKVLN
+94 RRLPPSVLE
-103 ELSTKIKEHALTK
+103 ELQTKLSSLDITK
-116 KEFDEICDNVI
+116 KEFDSICDNVI
-127 ASYEM
+127 ESYER

-194 IHLAQ
+194 IHLS
-199 EIAGDRNEAKRI
+199 EECAGDRNVAKSI
-211 ARDIE
+211 ARNIE

-235 IDIRLDPELME
+235 IDIRFDPELME
-246 DKGLTVES
+246 DKDLTVEAI
-254 VAEAIQAKIKAKGE
+254 AEAIQEKIKGKGE
-268 VETGNNVIFVYPA
+268 VEPGENMIFVYPA
-281 NDTLADLQRL
+281 NESLAELQKL

-301 GINDVTHVVI
+301 GISDVTHVVI
-311 RKESGGYVLH
+311 RKESDGYVLY
-321 TEGSNLQDALEIE
+321 TEGSNLQDALEVE
-334 GIDSHKVYTNNLRE
+334 GVNPHRIYTNNLRE
-348 IYQVLGIEATRNA
+348 IFQVLGIEATRNA
-361 IIKEA
+361 IIQEA
-366 MSVLNEQGMDV
+366 MNVLNEQGMDV

-392 GAIRQIGRHG
+392 GTIRQIGRHG

-430 TKDPLRGI
+430 TRDPLRGI

-453 SIDLLMTPSRSSKR
+453 AIDLLMNPQIPTTKRKR

>member
-1 MSKTSKAKK
+1 
-10 TATKKTTKKPKKETK
+10 
-25 KKATKPKKTLA
+25 
-36 KKPTPAKKPKKARSK
+36 
-51 KPKKVPAKKPKTTRA
+51 
-66 KKTPKTTKTSVEVI
+66 
-80 EKHMEKRLAKMRNE
+80 MEKRFAKMRDE
-94 RRLPPKVLN
+94 RRLPPKVMI
-103 ELSTKIKEHALTK
+103 ELETKVRELDISK
-116 KEFDEICDNVI
+116 KEFDEICDNII

-132 SLVEPGE
+132 ALVEPGE

-194 IHLAQ
+194 IYLDD
-199 EIAGDRNEAKRI
+199 EIAGDRNEAKGI
-211 ARDIE
+211 ARNIE
-216 MVLVESVA
+216 MIIVESVA

-246 DKGLTVES
+246 DKNLTVEA
-254 VAEAIQAKIKAKGE
+254 VAEAIQEKIKTKGE
-268 VETGNNVIFVYPA
+268 VEAGENVIFVYPA

-311 RKESGGYVLH
+311 RKEGDGYVLY
-321 TEGSNLQDALEIE
+321 TEGSNLQDALEIK
-334 GIDSHKVYTNNLRE
+334 GVNPNRIYTNNLRE
-348 IYQVLGIEATRNA
+348 IYQVLGVEATRNA
-361 IIKEA
+361 IVQEA

-392 GAIRQIGRHG
+392 GTIRQIGRHG

-423 LGAGIAG
+423 LNAGIAG

-453 SIDLLMTPSRSSKR
+453 AIDLLMNPQAPGKKR
-467 KK
+467 

>member
-1 MSKTSKAKK
+1 MSKKPTKKSTATKQK
-10 TATKKTTKKPKKETK
+10 TAPKKTTKEKAAPKKP
-25 KKATKPKKTLA
+25 AA
-36 KKPTPAKKPKKARSK
+36 KKPAAKD
-51 KPKKVPAKKPKTTRA
+51 
-66 KKTPKTTKTSVEVI
+66 TSTSI
-80 EKHMEKRLAKMRNE
+80 AKHMEKRFADIEEE
-94 RRLPPKVLN
+94 RRLPPRVIEELQSKVTNLD
-103 ELSTKIKEHALTK
+103 ITK
-116 KEFDEICDNVI
+116 KEFDTICDNVI
-127 ASYEM
+127 DSYER

-194 IHLAQ
+194 IHLIDAQ
-199 EIAGDRNEAKRI
+199 AGDRNEAKAI
-211 ARDIE
+211 ARNIE

-224 SNVSIDLLRQA
+224 SNISIDLLRQA
-235 IDIRLDPELME
+235 IDIRFDPELME
-246 DKGLTVES
+246 DKDLTVEAI
-254 VAEAIQAKIKAKGE
+254 AEAIQEKIKAKGE
-268 VETGNNVIFVYPA
+268 VEPGENTIFVYPA
-281 NDTLADLQRL
+281 NESLAELQKL

-311 RKESGGYVLH
+311 RKEADGYVLY
-321 TEGSNLQDALEIE
+321 TEGSNLQDALEIA
-334 GIDSHKVYTNNLRE
+334 GVNPHKIYTNNLRE
-348 IYQVLGIEATRNA
+348 IFQILGIEATRNA
-361 IIKEA
+361 IIQES
-366 MSVLNEQGMDV
+366 MNVLNEQGMDV
-377 DVRHIILVADMMTAD
+377 DVRHIVLVADMMTAD
-392 GAIRQIGRHG
+392 GTIRQIGRHG

-430 TKDPLRGI
+430 TRDPLRGI

-453 SIDLLMTPSRSSKR
+453 AIDLLMNPQTPVIL
-467 KK
+467 KKKK

>member
-1 MSKTSKAKK
+1 MKEVKKMSKETKS
-10 TATKKTTKKPKKETK
+10 KKTTKKTTAT
-25 KKATKPKKTLA
+25 KATKPKTA
-36 KKPTPAKKPKKARSK
+36 KASTTK
-51 KPKKVPAKKPKTTRA
+51 KTTSA
-66 KKTPKTTKTSVEVI
+66 GPKDTGSI
-80 EKHMEKRLAKMRNE
+80 AKHMEKRFEKMREE
-94 RRLPPKVLN
+94 RRLTPKVMD
-103 ELSTKIKEHALTK
+103 ELVSKVSKIDLTK
-116 KEFDEICDNVI
+116 KEFDDICDNVI
-127 ASYEM
+127 ESYER

-194 IHLAQ
+194 IYLD
-199 EIAGDRNEAKRI
+199 EKIAGDRNEARRI

-224 SNVSIDLLRQA
+224 SNISIDLLRQA
-235 IDIRLDPELME
+235 IDIRLDPELMD
-246 DKGLTVES
+246 DKGLTVDA
-254 VAEAIQAKIKAKGE
+254 VAEAIQEKIKGKGE
-268 VETGNNVIFVYPA
+268 VEPGDNTIFVYPA
-281 NDTLADLQRL
+281 NEALAELQRL
-291 SEKIREVRVK
+291 SEKIREIRVK
-301 GINDVTHVVI
+301 GISDVTHVVI
-311 RKESGGYVLH
+311 RKEANGYVLY
-321 TEGSNLQDALEIE
+321 TEGSNLQDALEID
-334 GIDSHKVYTNNLRE
+334 GVNPHRIYTNNLRE

-361 IIKEA
+361 IIQEA
-366 MSVLNEQGMDV
+366 MNVLTEQGMDV

-392 GAIRQIGRHG
+392 GNIRQIGRHG

-453 SIDLLMTPSRSSKR
+453 SIDLLMNPQISSSK
-467 KK
+467 KKSKKK

>member
-1 MSKTSKAKK
+1 MSKSTV
-10 TATKKTTKKPKKETK
+10 TA
-25 KKATKPKKTLA
+25 
-36 KKPTPAKKPKKARSK
+36 
-51 KPKKVPAKKPKTTRA
+51 
-66 KKTPKTTKTSVEVI
+66 
-80 EKHMEKRLAKMRNE
+80 HMEKRFSKLRDE
-94 RRLPPKVLN
+94 HRLPPKVLD
-103 ELSTKIKEHALTK
+103 ELEEKVADIGLTK

-127 ASYEM
+127 DSYERA
-132 SLVEPGE
+132 LVEPGE
-139 AVGTVAAQSIGEPG
+139 AVGTIAAQSIGEPG

-183 ARNNPS
+183 ARKNPS

-194 IHLAQ
+194 IYLADN
-199 EIAGDRNEAKRI
+199 IAEDRNAAKKI
-211 ARDIE
+211 ARSIE
-216 MVLVESVA
+216 MILVESVA
-224 SNVSIDLLRQA
+224 SNISIDLLRQA
-235 IDIRLDPELME
+235 IDIRFDPELME
-246 DKGLTVES
+246 DKALTVEII
-254 VAEAIQAKIKAKGE
+254 AEAIKAKIKAKGE
-268 VETGNNVIFVYPA
+268 VETGDNTIFVYPTGE
-281 NDTLADLQRL
+281 TLADLQRL

-301 GINDVTHVVI
+301 GIDDVTHVVI
-311 RKESGGYVLH
+311 RKESDRYVLY
-321 TEGSNLQDALEIE
+321 TEGSNLQDALEIADVNPHR
-334 GIDSHKVYTNNLRE
+334 IYTNNLKE

-361 IIKEA
+361 IIQEA

-402 ISGSKNSALARAAFE
+402 ISGAKNSALARAAFE

-453 SIDLLMTPSRSSKR
+453 SIDLLMNPQGSPS

>member
-1 MSKTSKAKK
+1 MSKSTV
-10 TATKKTTKKPKKETK
+10 TA
-25 KKATKPKKTLA
+25 
-36 KKPTPAKKPKKARSK
+36 
-51 KPKKVPAKKPKTTRA
+51 
-66 KKTPKTTKTSVEVI
+66 
-80 EKHMEKRLAKMRNE
+80 HMEKRFSKLRDEHRLA
-94 RRLPPKVLN
+94 PKVLD
-103 ELSTKIKEHALTK
+103 ELEEKVMDIGLTK

-127 ASYEM
+127 DSYERA
-132 SLVEPGE
+132 LVEPGE

-183 ARNNPS
+183 ARKNPS

-194 IHLAQ
+194 IHLVDA
-199 EIAGDRNEAKRI
+199 IAEDRNAAKRI
-211 ARDIE
+211 ARNIE
-216 MVLVESVA
+216 MILVESVA
-224 SNVSIDLLRQA
+224 SNISIDLLRQA
-235 IDIRLDPELME
+235 IDIRFDAELME
-246 DKGLTVES
+246 DKALTVEII
-254 VAEAIQAKIKAKGE
+254 AEAIKAKIKAKGE
-268 VETGNNVIFVYPA
+268 VETGENTIFVYPA
-281 NDTLADLQRL
+281 SETLADLQRL

-301 GINDVTHVVI
+301 GIDNVTHVVI
-311 RKESGGYVLH
+311 RKESNRYVLY
-321 TEGSNLQDALEIE
+321 TEGSNLQDALEIA
-334 GIDSHKVYTNNLRE
+334 DVNPHKIYTNNLKE
-348 IYQVLGIEATRNA
+348 IYRVLGIEATRNA
-361 IIKEA
+361 IIQEA

-377 DVRHIILVADMMTAD
+377 DVRHIILVADMMTAA

-453 SIDLLMTPSRSSKR
+453 SIDLLMNPQGSPS